1 MFIELKN
8 HKAHIFNHNEF
19 DDSKQS
25 IILIPGAGMD
35 HRMGKLFNFSNLI
48 NKYNILS
55 IDLPGHGYT
64 SGPKKS
70 ASWLSH
76 QFPYQILAE

>member
-35 HRMGKLFNFSNLI
+35 HRMGKALFLFQDLI
-48 NKYNILS
+48 QPL
-55 IDLPGHGYT
+55 
-64 SGPKKS
+64 
-70 ASWLSH
+70 
-76 QFPYQILAE
+76 

>member
-19 DDSKQS
+19 DDTKES

-35 HRMGKLFNFSNLI
+35 YRMGNIFNFLVLLKMVI
-48 NKYNILS
+48 NFCIN
-55 IDLPGHGYT
+55 
-64 SGPKKS
+64 
-70 ASWLSH
+70 
-76 QFPYQILAE
+76 